1 MEIRYSRSIEN
12 VDWAQVSN
20 LFRTV
25 SWSHRDPQALQ
36 RAFSR
41 STHIRFAMLQDAG
54 KERIIA
60 CGRTLDDGEFYAM
73 VVDLVVSPQFQ
84 GHGVGSRILAELRD
98 ESEGFIFTTLI
109 SAVGKEPFYQKQ
121 GWLRQKTGFIWPR
134 SERQA
139 ADHAIPRH
147 RR

>member
-1 MEIRYSRSIEN
+1 MDIKYSQSTEN
-12 VDWAQVSN
+12 VNWEQVSN

-25 SWSHRDPQALQ
+25 SWSYRDPQALK

-41 STHIRFAMLQDAG
+41 STHVRFAIAKD
-54 KERIIA
+54 RIIA

-73 VVDLVVSPQFQ
+73 VVDLVVAPEFQ
-84 GHGVGSRILAELRD
+84 GKGIGRTILSELKD
-98 ESEGFIFTTLI
+98 ESEGYIFTTLI

-134 SERQA
+134 SEQQIS
-139 ADHAIPRH
+139 DHALRD
-147 RR
+147 